1 MRALRSSTP
10 TTIASTRHDADS
22 MRSRLAT
29 CPRAAKRSD
38 LMPRREDSISGFHS
52 AAHALAVYA
61 SQPTG
66 PLSTTQDSLPPA
78 WLSQTDRVGYLRGTN
93 ERFPTQS
100 VVRSS
105 VHVFP
110 LSWACL
116 THERRSS
123 LRHLRGFRTP
133 ASGSVE
139 TQDATRRSSITR
151 HSFAS
156 RIANFA
162 QVRPRNANTVQSFPT
177 PYGRGSKPRPVPDRS
192 PALLAPA
199 YQSTSLRR
207 SADISYP
214 KRSVGYECPPGR
226 RARNLRAIR
235 QSTSR
240 CSNTPR
246 PTSRRTEVG
255 RSSRRRT
262 RRR

>member
-38 LMPRREDSISGFHS
+38 PMPRRKDSISGFHS

-116 THERRSS
+116 THERRSP
-123 LRHLRGFRTP
+123 LRHLRGFETP

-139 TQDATRRSSITR
+139 IQRATSRSSITW

-156 RIANFA
+156 RIANLV
-162 QVRPRNANTVQSFPT
+162 QVRPPNADARRPHAI
-177 PYGRGSKPRPVPDRS
+177 PRGRGSKPRPVPDEVRRS
-192 PALLAPA
+192 SRQHAKAR
-199 YQSTSLRR
+199 RR
-207 SADISYP
+207 SA
-214 KRSVGYECPPGR
+214 G
-226 RARNLRAIR
+226 ARTA
-235 QSTSR
+235 
-240 CSNTPR
+240 
-246 PTSRRTEVG
+246 
-255 RSSRRRT
+255 RT
-262 RRR
+262 RSAA